1 MAPGKLRVGF
11 WLVFARELRW
21 LRRRPVLACL
31 TTIFPLA
38 LLVLLAV
45 IFSAGL
51 PTRLPIA
58 VLDQDQSELSRTIV
72 RMTDATPDVH
82 IAFEVTDLTQGKQL
96 ILEGKA
102 SGLLLLPQDLE
113 QNVKAAQRPEVV
125 FFYDNQHMSAGSVV
139 SRGASNALATAA
151 AGMRISLRTGQGLSQ
166 EVAQAA
172 ISPIALQVN
181 PLFNPSLDYTQFL
194 LAALL
199 PAVLQIFIAT
209 TSAYSLGLDVAS
221 PHRLRV
227 LRRLGGGVWPAIAGK
242 LLPYTLVFMLV
253 FGIADAVLFG
263 YLEVPVRG
271 SVLLLVFGTFL
282 FVLATQLI
290 GSVLALMLL
299 NMETAISMIAL
310 LMAPAFGFMGIGFPR
325 LGMNAFANFWG
336 SIIPGTWYTQLRI
349 DQTVR
354 GAPVDVSAYPLAIL
368 MLFVLML
375 TLVGFL
381 RIEQMR
387 RRRSAAV
394 AQRLQERQA

>member
-38 LLVLLAV
+38 LLALLAV

-139 SRGASNALATAA
+139 SRGVSNALATAA

-253 FGIADAVLFG
+253 FGIADAMLFG

-271 SVLLLVFGTFL
+271 SVLLLVLGTFL

-290 GSVLALMLL
+290 GSVLALILL
-299 NMETAISMIAL
+299 NMESAISLIAL

-325 LGMNAFANFWG
+325 LGMNGFANFWG

-354 GAPVDVSAYPLAIL
+354 GAPVDVSAYPLAVL
-368 MLFVLML
+368 MLFVLVL

-394 AQRLQERQA
+394 AQRLRERQA

>member
-38 LLVLLAV
+38 LLALLAV

-72 RMTDATPDVH
+72 RMTDVTPDVH

-325 LGMNAFANFWG
+325 LGMNGFANFWG

>member
-38 LLVLLAV
+38 LLALLAV

-58 VLDQDQSELSRTIV
+58 VVDQDQSELSRTIV
-72 RMTDATPDVH
+72 RMADATPDVH
-82 IAFEVTDLTQGKQL
+82 IAYEVTDLTQGKQL

-113 QNVKAAQRPEVV
+113 QNVKAARRPEVV

-139 SRGASNALATAA
+139 SRGVSNALGTAT
-151 AGMRISLRTGQGLSQ
+151 AGMRIGLRTGQGLPQ
-166 EVAQAA
+166 TVAQAA

-209 TSAYSLGLDVAS
+209 TSAYSLGLDVAK

-227 LRRLGGGVWPAIAGK
+227 LRRLGGGFWTAIAGK

-271 SVLLLVFGTFL
+271 SVFLLVFATFL
-282 FVLATQLI
+282 FVLATQLL
-290 GSVLALMLL
+290 GSLIALLVL

-310 LMAPAFGFMGIGFPR
+310 IMAPAFGFMGIGFPR
-325 LGMNAFANFWG
+325 LGMNGFANFWG
-336 SIIPGTWYTQLRI
+336 AIIPGTWYTQLRI

-354 GAPVDVSAYPLAIL
+354 GAPTDVSAYPLGIL
-368 MLFVLML
+368 MVFVVVL
-375 TLVGFL
+375 TALGAL
-381 RIEQMR
+381 RLEQMR
-387 RRRSAAV
+387 RKRLAAAARPLV
-394 AQRLQERQA
+394 ERQA

>member
-38 LLVLLAV
+38 LLALLAV

-139 SRGASNALATAA
+139 SRGVSNALATAA

-209 TSAYSLGLDVAS
+209 TSAYSLGLDVAN

-290 GSVLALMLL
+290 GSVLALILL
-299 NMETAISMIAL
+299 NMESAISLIAL

-325 LGMNAFANFWG
+325 LGMNGFANFWG

-354 GAPVDVSAYPLAIL
+354 GAPVDVSAYPLAVL
-368 MLFVLML
+368 MLFVLVL

-394 AQRLQERQA
+394 AQRLRERQA

>member
-38 LLVLLAV
+38 LLALLAV

-139 SRGASNALATAA
+139 SRGVSNALATAA
-151 AGMRISLRTGQGLSQ
+151 AGMRISLRTGQGVSQ

-282 FVLATQLI
+282 FVLATHLI
-290 GSVLALMLL
+290 GSVLALILL
-299 NMETAISMIAL
+299 NMESAISLIAL

-325 LGMNAFANFWG
+325 LGMNGFANFWG

-368 MLFVLML
+368 MLFVLVL

-394 AQRLQERQA
+394 AQLMRERQA